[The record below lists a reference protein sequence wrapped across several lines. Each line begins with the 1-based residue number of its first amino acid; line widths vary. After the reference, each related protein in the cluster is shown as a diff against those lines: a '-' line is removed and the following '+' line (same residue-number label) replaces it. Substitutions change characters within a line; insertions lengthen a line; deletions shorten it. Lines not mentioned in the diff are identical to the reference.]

1 MPRYDYNLIAIGAGS
16 GGLVTTL
23 IGAAIKAKVA
33 LIEKHRMGGDCLN
46 TGCVPS
52 KSLIASAKVVQL
64 LKKHEAFG
72 LKNVQYKVDFPQVM
86 ERIQEIIA
94 KIAPH
99 DSVERFTELGVE
111 CPTSVRP
118 ASFTT

>member
-72 LKNVQYKVDFPQVM
+72 LKNVQYEVDFPQVM

-99 DSVERFTELGVE
+99 DSVERFTKLGVE
-111 CPTSVRP
+111 CLPR
-118 ASFTT
+118 